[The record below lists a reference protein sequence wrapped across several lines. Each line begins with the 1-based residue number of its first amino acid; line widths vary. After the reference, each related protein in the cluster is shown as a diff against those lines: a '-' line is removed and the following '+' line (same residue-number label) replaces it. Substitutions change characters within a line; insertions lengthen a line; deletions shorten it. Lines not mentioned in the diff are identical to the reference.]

1 MHKTNRAE
9 QVKKDLALLKPIFP
23 ECNAMVYSICSRPS
37 ETGATWTKLA
47 KETMGR
53 RDTHKLTKSLR
64 VRVTEERWNEVKE
77 IIEKDGR
84 FPTVNAWLD
93 WWVWVYIKSYKKK
106 PLPGAEDRETA
117 GDEGATLPS
126 KDNTNF

>member
-1 MHKTNRAE
+1 MNRTARAE
-9 QVKKDLALLKPIFP
+9 QVKRDLALLKPIFP

-53 RDTHKLTKSLR
+53 KDTHKLHHSLK
-64 VRVTEERWNEVKE
+64 VRVTEERWNEVKA

-93 WWVWVYIKSYKKK
+93 WWVWVYIKNAKSRSGMGETPERHEGEEL
-106 PLPGAEDRETA
+106 PLFASE
-117 GDEGATLPS
+117 
-126 KDNTNF
+126 NITNL